1 MAVTF
6 SEFAST
12 AETSTTCFP
21 LAPEP
26 RAADLKIIF
35 STWESPPS
43 NLNVFFSPKMDKF
56 SSLYTSECVIC
67 TVTRNFAK
75 W

>member
-43 NLNVFFSPKMDKF
+43 NLNVFFSPKNPDKF
-56 SSLYTSECVIC
+56 RLSGNIAPE
-67 TVTRNFAK
+67 NA
-75 W
+75 